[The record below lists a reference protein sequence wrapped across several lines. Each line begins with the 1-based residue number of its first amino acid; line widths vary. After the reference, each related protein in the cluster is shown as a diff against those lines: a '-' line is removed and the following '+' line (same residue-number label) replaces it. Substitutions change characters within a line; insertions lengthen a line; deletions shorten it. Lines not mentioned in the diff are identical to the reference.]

1 MTPLSRGKPARRKNR
16 PVSEPKLLKIPL
28 RVYSREELLGTV
40 AKLEGVENIVVLIED
55 EAGIWLM
62 VVDGTTSERINW
74 MLDRAKFLLHRA
86 D

>member
-1 MTPLSRGKPARRKNR
+1 MTPQSRGKPAKRKNWL
-16 PVSEPKLLKIPL
+16 VSEPKLLKIPV

-62 VVDGTTSERINW
+62 VVDGTTHERINW
-74 MLDRAKFLLHRA
+74 ILDRAKFLLHRA